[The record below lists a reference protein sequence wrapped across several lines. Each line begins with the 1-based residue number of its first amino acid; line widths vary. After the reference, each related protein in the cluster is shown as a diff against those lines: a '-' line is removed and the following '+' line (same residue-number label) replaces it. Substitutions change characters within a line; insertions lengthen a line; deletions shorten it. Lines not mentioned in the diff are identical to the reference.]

1 LKGVLEMKRNMGV
14 WVLAMLI
21 LGVAVAQTKNSKADS
36 SKKEQ
41 HKAPPAVA
49 ATPAGL
55 DFGNQVVKRTSKPKR
70 ITLTNTGEDK
80 LYINSVAIDGDN
92 GEDFT
97 LVHDTCTGAT
107 IDSRKSCV
115 VDVSFAP
122 AQTGSR
128 KGALTVTDNAT
139 DSPQRLI
146 LSGSGI
152 NSVDVPPTRPP
163 G

>member
-1 LKGVLEMKRNMGV
+1 MKRTMGIML
-14 WVLAMLI
+14 LAMI
-21 LGVAVAQTKNSKADS
+21 VSSVSVAQTKDKQPGS
-36 SKKEQ
+36 SKDKGSK
-41 HKAPPAVA
+41 KAPPAVA
-49 ATPAGL
+49 ASPASL
-55 DFGNQVVKRTSKPKR
+55 DFGDQVLRRASKSKR

-92 GEDFT
+92 AEDFT
-97 LVHDTCTGAT
+97 VVNDTCTGAT
-107 IDSRKSCV
+107 INSHKSCI
-115 VDVSFAP
+115 VDVNFTP

-128 KGALTVTDNAT
+128 NGGLTVTDNAG
-139 DSPQRLI
+139 DSPQRAV